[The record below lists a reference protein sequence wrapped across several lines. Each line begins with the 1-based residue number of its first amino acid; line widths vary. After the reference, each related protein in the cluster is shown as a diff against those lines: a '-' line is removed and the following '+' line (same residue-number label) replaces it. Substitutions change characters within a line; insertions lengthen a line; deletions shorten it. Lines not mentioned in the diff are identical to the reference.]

1 MSSSRQT
8 PSVLFMKMWR
18 EYDRDGNGF
27 LDRKETSSLVRRI
40 LAKQQHK
47 MEDGYGLES
56 VGFKIGEEELQSF
69 IDTSVAKF
77 TLYCL
82 YKLYHSFSKSE
93 PHNLPNTAVGFV

>member
-56 VGFKIGEEELQSF
+56 VGFKIGEEELQIF
-69 IDTSVAKF
+69 IDTLVAKF

-82 YKLYHSFSKSE
+82 Y
-93 PHNLPNTAVGFV
+93 